1 MKKIGQVF
9 LYDISHIKKNVIAMI
24 VVLGLCVVPSLYAW
38 FNIAASWD
46 PYSNTNGLKV
56 AVANTDEGYEGEI
69 LPLQINIGDTVIS
82 SLREND
88 QLDWTFTGK
97 KDAVEGV
104 KSGKYYAAIVIPK
117 SFSQDMMSLFSEEM
131 THSDIIYYINE
142 KENAIAPKVTDKGA
156 SAVQQQIDEIFVKT
170 AAQVGLD
177 LLDTISEVT
186 SSDGAQAAAQNLT
199 ENIRK
204 IGSDL
209 DSTAGTV
216 KAFSNMTVSM
226 QQMLDATA
234 DILNKAGQNT
244 ETNLS
249 LLNETGNSVDSLRS
263 AVSGTTESVNQVL
276 AQGSQCYDAIS
287 GQINNAFSSISTDA
301 GVTAGALNSV
311 ASEVQ
316 VMIDRYTGFRD
327 SVQQLADSFPLA
339 SDLLQPIIG
348 NLNESIAHQE
358 AVRDKLNE
366 AAAKITETAS
376 DAGNYQVQLDQL
388 VQQSSQ
394 QISGIRS
401 DYENNVKTQIDTMFG
416 TLGDTSSAV
425 QSLFT
430 SMDNGVE
437 DMEKLAKDA
446 GSGLEKMKTTL
457 DTSAS
462 LLTETAEKVNQAA
475 EKLDTAAQDGNV
487 ETLKNVLGSSPEVIS
502 SFVSAPV
509 RMQTKALYP
518 VENYGSAMAP
528 FYSTLSI
535 WVGGI
540 ILVAMMKVTAS
551 ENLKRA
557 LTPLKPHQIYLGRYL
572 LFLVLG
578 LIQSGLICLGDLY
591 FLGIQCEHPFLFL
604 LAGWVSSV
612 VYVNIIYTFTVSFGD
627 VGKAICVVLLVMQ
640 VAGSG
645 GTFPIEVAPEIF
657 QKIYPFLPF
666 THSMTAMRE
675 CVAGFYQYTYWA
687 ELGIMCLF
695 LLASLFLG
703 LVLRK
708 PVIRLNELFI
718 EKLEDTKLM

>member
-301 GVTAGALNSV
+301 GATAGALNSV

-487 ETLKNVLGSSPEVIS
+487 EILKNVLGSSPEVIS

>member
-301 GVTAGALNSV
+301 GATAGALNSV

-366 AAAKITETAS
+366 AAEKITETAS
-376 DAGNYQVQLDQL
+376 DAGNYQAQLDQL

-401 DYENNVKTQIDTMFG
+401 DYENNVKTQINTMFG

-462 LLTETAEKVNQAA
+462 LLTATAEKVNQAA

-487 ETLKNVLGSSPEVIS
+487 EILKNVLGSSPEVIS

-604 LAGWVSSV
+604 LADWVSSV

>member
-1 MKKIGQVF
+1 MESKDGTWIMYGVSEDDPECLHTVDELIGYIEEVGF
-9 LYDISHIKKNVIAMI
+9 
-24 VVLGLCVVPSLYAW
+24 
-38 FNIAASWD
+38 
-46 PYSNTNGLKV
+46 
-56 AVANTDEGYEGEI
+56 
-69 LPLQINIGDTVIS
+69 LPLFRNEIPGFSVEERTTEKYWWSEDSQRDPWVWREIIARRGDIAY
-82 SLREND
+82 
-88 QLDWTFTGK
+88 GK
-97 KDAVEGV
+97 
-104 KSGKYYAAIVIPK
+104 
-117 SFSQDMMSLFSEEM
+117 FF
-131 THSDIIYYINE
+131 H
-142 KENAIAPKVTDKGA
+142 
-156 SAVQQQIDEIFVKT
+156 
-170 AAQVGLD
+170 
-177 LLDTISEVT
+177 
-186 SSDGAQAAAQNLT
+186 
-199 ENIRK
+199 
-204 IGSDL
+204 
-209 DSTAGTV
+209 
-216 KAFSNMTVSM
+216 
-226 QQMLDATA
+226 
-234 DILNKAGQNT
+234 NKAGFISKKWFPYFANYRRAGYDFDARWDDEFASFRQKKIMDLFMDDRID
-244 ETNLS
+244 E
-249 LLNETGNSVDSLRS
+249 
-263 AVSGTTESVNQVL
+263 ES
-276 AQGSQCYDAIS
+276 D
-287 GQINNAFSSISTDA
+287 
-301 GVTAGALNSV
+301 
-311 ASEVQ
+311 
-316 VMIDRYTGFRD
+316 
-327 SVQQLADSFPLA
+327 
-339 SDLLQPIIG
+339 
-348 NLNESIAHQE
+348 
-358 AVRDKLNE
+358 
-366 AAAKITETAS
+366 
-376 DAGNYQVQLDQL
+376 
-388 VQQSSQ
+388 
-394 QISGIRS
+394 
-401 DYENNVKTQIDTMFG
+401 
-416 TLGDTSSAV
+416 
-425 QSLFT
+425 
-430 SMDNGVE
+430 VE
-437 DMEKLAKDA
+437 F
-446 GSGLEKMKTTL
+446 
-457 DTSAS
+457 
-462 LLTETAEKVNQAA
+462 AA

-557 LTPLKPHQIYLGRYL
+557 LAPLKPHQIYLGRYL

>member
-301 GVTAGALNSV
+301 GATAGALNSV

-366 AAAKITETAS
+366 AAEKITETAS
-376 DAGNYQVQLDQL
+376 DAGNYQAQLDQL

-401 DYENNVKTQIDTMFG
+401 DYENNVKTQINTMFG

-457 DTSAS
+457 DTSVS
-462 LLTETAEKVNQAA
+462 LLTATAEKVNQAA

-487 ETLKNVLGSSPEVIS
+487 EILKNVLGSSPEVIS

>member
-301 GVTAGALNSV
+301 GATAGALNSV

-366 AAAKITETAS
+366 AAEKITETAS
-376 DAGNYQVQLDQL
+376 DAGNYQAQLDQL

-401 DYENNVKTQIDTMFG
+401 DYENNVKTQINTMFG

-462 LLTETAEKVNQAA
+462 LLTATAEKVNQAA

-487 ETLKNVLGSSPEVIS
+487 EILKNVLGSSPEVIS

-675 CVAGFYQYTYWA
+675 YVAGFYQYTYWA

>member
-301 GVTAGALNSV
+301 GATAGALNSV

-366 AAAKITETAS
+366 AAEKITETAS
-376 DAGNYQVQLDQL
+376 DAGNYQAQLDQL

>member
-204 IGSDL
+204 IGLDL

-301 GVTAGALNSV
+301 GATAGALNSV

-366 AAAKITETAS
+366 AAEKITETAS
-376 DAGNYQVQLDQL
+376 DAGNYQAQLDQL

-401 DYENNVKTQIDTMFG
+401 DYENNVKTQINTMFG

-462 LLTETAEKVNQAA
+462 LLTATAEKVNQAA

-487 ETLKNVLGSSPEVIS
+487 EILKNVLGSSPEVIS

>member
-1 MKKIGQVF
+1 
-9 LYDISHIKKNVIAMI
+9 MI

-301 GVTAGALNSV
+301 GATAGALNSV

-366 AAAKITETAS
+366 AAEKITETAS
-376 DAGNYQVQLDQL
+376 DAGNYQAQLDQL

-401 DYENNVKTQIDTMFG
+401 DYENNVKTQINTMFG

-462 LLTETAEKVNQAA
+462 LLTATAEKVNQAA

-487 ETLKNVLGSSPEVIS
+487 EILKNVLGSSPEVIS

-604 LAGWVSSV
+604 LADWVSSV

>member
-301 GVTAGALNSV
+301 GATAGALNSV

>member
-301 GVTAGALNSV
+301 GATAGALNSV

-348 NLNESIAHQE
+348 NMNESIAHQE

-509 RMQTKALYP
+509 RMQTKALYQ

-627 VGKAICVVLLVMQ
+627 IGKAICVILLVMQ

-666 THSMTAMRE
+666 THSMAAMRE

-718 EKLEDTKLM
+718 EKLEDTKLI

>member
-301 GVTAGALNSV
+301 GATAGALNSV

-462 LLTETAEKVNQAA
+462 LLTATAEKVNQAA

-487 ETLKNVLGSSPEVIS
+487 EILKNVLGSSPEVIS

-557 LTPLKPHQIYLGRYL
+557 LTSLKPHQIYLGRYL